1 MTTATDFRHVVLETG
16 AQASLEKGKREL
28 PLLSC
33 VALRIALLQACSL
46 LWFSCTEQNA
56 LGLRVVRGQHC
67 CGAVLLLW
75 GCAAA
80 VGLCCCCGAV
90 LLLCCSPSQAA
101 LQLQSV
107 IQWGLHREDEVGELA
122 SMFIVAL

>member
-28 PLLSC
+28 LLLSC

-56 LGLRVVRGQHC
+56 LGLCGQRP
-67 CGAVLLLW
+67 ALLW

-80 VGLCCCCGAV
+80 VGLWCCCAAAPHRQRCN
-90 LLLCCSPSQAA
+90 CSRS
-101 LQLQSV
+101 SSGGCTGKMRWV
-107 IQWGLHREDEVGELA
+107 N
-122 SMFIVAL
+122 

>member
-1 MTTATDFRHVVLETG
+1 VVLETG

-28 PLLSC
+28 LLLSC

-80 VGLCCCCGAV
+80 VGLCCCCAAAPHRQR
-90 LLLCCSPSQAA
+90 CNCSRS
-101 LQLQSV
+101 SSGGCTGKMRWV
-107 IQWGLHREDEVGELA
+107 N
-122 SMFIVAL
+122 